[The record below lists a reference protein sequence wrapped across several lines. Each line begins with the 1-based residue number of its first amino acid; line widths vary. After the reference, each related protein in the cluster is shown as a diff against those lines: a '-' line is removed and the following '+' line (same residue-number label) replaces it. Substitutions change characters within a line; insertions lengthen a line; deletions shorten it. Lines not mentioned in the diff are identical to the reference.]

1 MNSNSSP
8 NSIENSSIIPELL
21 KERAFSLIK
30 DENIKEK
37 EITSYSKDLMTI
49 TIFDEDIITIT
60 FPLLENYSF
69 EFFSKENLNIIQ
81 IRNNVFIYI

>member
-1 MNSNSSP
+1 MNSHSSP
-8 NSIENSSIIPELL
+8 NSTENSSIIPELL

>member
-1 MNSNSSP
+1 MNSHSSP
-8 NSIENSSIIPELL
+8 NSTENSSIIPELL

-60 FPLLENYSF
+60 SPLLEKDSF
-69 EFFSKENLNIIQ
+69 EFFCKESLNIFQ